1 MSDKITDR
9 YGNTIGKIEN
19 VSDGKYVV
27 EDNLSNKVAS
37 VEKEFLGENYNIYD
51 RSGNNTGRIE
61 KEFLGSNYEIR
72 DRNGVLMGKTR
83 KEIFRNGTVIEDSSG
98 RESGRITTDSGISSG
113 AALMLVAIVIIG
125 YFSISSVPHILG
137 EAGWVSGTRND
148 GSFYLNVY
156 FFCITLPLI
165 IMGAVNIISLLRK
178 KVLFKNATTFKE
190 IVLNEILLGFV
201 LYLGS
206 ITIVALS
213 ELISGEG
220 LFAALFAGILIAIY
234 LLFAYLLLMLPL
246 SAIFAAILR
255 NAHKN

>member
-1 MSDKITDR
+1 
-9 YGNTIGKIEN
+9 
-19 VSDGKYVV
+19 
-27 EDNLSNKVAS
+27 
-37 VEKEFLGENYNIYD
+37 
-51 RSGNNTGRIE
+51 
-61 KEFLGSNYEIR
+61 
-72 DRNGVLMGKTR
+72 
-83 KEIFRNGTVIEDSSG
+83 
-98 RESGRITTDSGISSG
+98 
-113 AALMLVAIVIIG
+113 
-125 YFSISSVPHILG
+125 
-137 EAGWVSGTRND
+137 
-148 GSFYLNVY
+148 
-156 FFCITLPLI
+156 
-165 IMGAVNIISLLRK
+165 MGAVNIISLLRK

-206 ITIVALS
+206 IAIVALS